1 MAMEPAADE
10 LEQRSIE
17 GKDPEKGAPVEDDQK
32 HLLEIENVKPVVI
45 DENSNPM
52 VVDGNPKPVVIEQD
66 QPPQDGSAE
75 DVESSRLTSV
85 DDDRE
90 EGEVEEDL
98 AEKIR
103 VSAPC
108 VQKEENEKEED
119 EEEDEED
126 DLGETMEDSE
136 PLYSD
141 HGKEES
147 SSSDDDNEDWTA
159 SFEQNF
165 GSESKKTHKDSSD
178 DEDDKPP
185 RTKNEISSLPPVPKV
200 DVQLQPCHTLVPIG
214 TVSSI
219 VEAMIIVEGDENH
232 QALDEGSILW
242 LTDSRAP
249 LGFIDEVFGPVKK
262 PFYVVRFND
271 VTEVPK
277 EARESARVAFVPD
290 FARTVLKNENLF
302 KKGYDAS
309 GVDDEE
315 LSDDEVE
322 FSDDEKEAEFKRERA
337 KAKRKTRE
345 DSSCQA
351 FKEKK
356 PPRARNSSKF
366 GNGGPHKGFESPRD
380 RKMRSPGDA
389 QRLIHEAQMKRFNDK
404 RDENISFQQLAL
416 NQNRSHQ
423 HEAGQIPGA
432 RMNNPVLLAD
442 NRNQSYQSERQQQI
456 QNYEHQS
463 GLPPPQVMVGYHP
476 SVAPP
481 SYWPGQPYQV
491 LPTPYQH
498 PSVSL
503 QQYEAALPPPPLPQ
517 QQQQAPGFYPTGGQC
532 FGGYPSQHVSYMPG
546 PVCFPGFGWMPN
558 ASQVIP
564 PVPAAQFPPLQGT
577 EFLEDFIQ
585 DEHSS

>member
-1 MAMEPAADE
+1 MEPAADE

-90 EGEVEEDL
+90 EGE
-98 AEKIR
+98 
-103 VSAPC
+103 
-108 VQKEENEKEED
+108 KEENEKEED

-404 RDENISFQQLAL
+404 RKTANVMCQS
-416 NQNRSHQ
+416 
-423 HEAGQIPGA
+423 AG
-432 RMNNPVLLAD
+432 
-442 NRNQSYQSERQQQI
+442 
-456 QNYEHQS
+456 
-463 GLPPPQVMVGYHP
+463 
-476 SVAPP
+476 
-481 SYWPGQPYQV
+481 
-491 LPTPYQH
+491 
-498 PSVSL
+498 
-503 QQYEAALPPPPLPQ
+503 
-517 QQQQAPGFYPTGGQC
+517 
-532 FGGYPSQHVSYMPG
+532 
-546 PVCFPGFGWMPN
+546 
-558 ASQVIP
+558 
-564 PVPAAQFPPLQGT
+564 
-577 EFLEDFIQ
+577 
-585 DEHSS
+585 